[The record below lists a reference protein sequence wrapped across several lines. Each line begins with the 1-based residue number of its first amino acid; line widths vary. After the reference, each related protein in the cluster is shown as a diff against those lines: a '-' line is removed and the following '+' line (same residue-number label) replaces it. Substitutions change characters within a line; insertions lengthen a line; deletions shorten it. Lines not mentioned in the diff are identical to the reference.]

1 MAGTENYT
9 GLESVPVAFEI
20 GKAIP
25 TYEKVTGLVL
35 GQGQALSKIKLPEQ
49 FKWVDE
55 TMTADELGI
64 HTFKAIYTPEDTAN
78 YQAIEVEV
86 EVEVVPT
93 PVELNHVP
101 TISASDKTI
110 TIGDKFDP
118 MKDVTANDNED
129 GDLTSKIKVIRNA
142 IDTKKAGTYEVT
154 YQVTDSQGATA
165 TKTVKVTVKAVPV
178 NPDTDKPNTNKP
190 SNDKGSVE
198 TGDRNNLLLWEVMLI
213 GSSILLLYSLYRKKR
228 KTNQ

>member
-1 MAGTENYT
+1 M
-9 GLESVPVAFEI
+9 
-20 GKAIP
+20 
-25 TYEKVTGLVL
+25 
-35 GQGQALSKIKLPEQ
+35 
-49 FKWVDE
+49 
-55 TMTADELGI
+55 
-64 HTFKAIYTPEDTAN
+64 FKAIYTPEDTVN
-78 YQAIEVEV
+78 YQAIEVEI
-86 EVEVVPT
+86 EVEVVPA

-118 MKDVTANDNED
+118 LKDVTANDNED
-129 GDLTSKIKVIRNA
+129 GDLTSTIKVIHNA